1 LNEKSIKNNDGEQS
15 MPRPST
21 ENQRIRDER
30 YEHILRAAA
39 HVFARK
45 GLMAP
50 TISDIAA
57 AAHVSHG
64 LTYHYFASK
73 EEIFRQ
79 LITRAMQGTERLLR
93 EAHAREGTATSRLR
107 WLLNEMIEGAKG
119 SADDMLIVQQAVIS
133 EAVPPDV
140 RELVL
145 HGQSIPLELL
155 SGLLREGQLCGEMI
169 AGDPDQLALL
179 WLACIQGIF
188 SNTALHFDHHRIEAE
203 TMLYLFLAH

>member
-1 LNEKSIKNNDGEQS
+1 MTSQSKNDGERA
-15 MPRPST
+15 MPRLST

-30 YEHILRAAA
+30 YAHILHAAA

-45 GLMAP
+45 GLMAT

-57 AAHVSHG
+57 AARVSHG
-64 LTYHYFASK
+64 LAYHYFASK

-79 LITRAMQGTERLLR
+79 LVTRAMQGTERLLR
-93 EAHAREGTATSRLR
+93 EAHAREETVTQRLR
-107 WLLNEMIEGAKG
+107 WLITEMIEGAKD
-119 SADDMLIVQQAVIS
+119 SADDLLIVQQAVIS

-145 HGQSIPLELL
+145 HGPPIVLELL
-155 SGLLREGQLCGEMI
+155 SGLLREGQLCGEII

-179 WLACIQGIF
+179 LLSCIQGIF
-188 SNTALHFDHHRIEAE
+188 SNMALHFDQHSIEPE
-203 TMLYLFLAH
+203 TMLHLFQAR

>member
-1 LNEKSIKNNDGEQS
+1 
-15 MPRPST
+15 MPRLSSA
-21 ENQRIRDER
+21 NQRIRDER
-30 YEHILRAAA
+30 HEQILRAAA

-45 GLMAP
+45 GLEAT

-64 LTYHYFASK
+64 LAYHYFASK
-73 EEIFRQ
+73 EEIFKQ

-93 EAHAREGTATSRLR
+93 EAYAREGTATSRLR
-107 WLLNEMIEGAKG
+107 WLINEMIEGAKG
-119 SADDMLIVQQAVIS
+119 SADDMLIVQQAMIS

-145 HGQSIPLELL
+145 HGQSIPLQLL
-155 SGLLREGQLCGEMI
+155 SKLLCEGQLCGEII

-179 WLACIQGIF
+179 LLACIQGIF
-188 SNTALHFDHHRIEAE
+188 SSTALHLDHHRIEPE
-203 TMLYLFLAH
+203 TMLYLFLAR

>member
-1 LNEKSIKNNDGEQS
+1 

-30 YEHILRAAA
+30 HRHILRAAA

-45 GLMAP
+45 GLMAT

-64 LTYHYFASK
+64 LAYHYFASK

-79 LITRAMQGTERLLR
+79 LITRAMQDTERLLR
-93 EAHAREGTATSRLR
+93 EAYAREGTVTERLR
-107 WLLNEMIEGAKG
+107 WLLTEMIEGAKE
-119 SADDMLIVQQAVIS
+119 SADDLLIVQQAVIS
-133 EAVPPDV
+133 EAVPSDV

-145 HGQSIPLELL
+145 HGSRIPHELL
-155 SGLLREGQLCGEMI
+155 SDLLREGQLCGEII

-179 WLACIQGIF
+179 LLSCIQGIF
-188 SNTALHFDHHRIEAE
+188 SNTALSFDQGSIEPE
-203 TMLYLFLAH
+203 TMLHLFLAR

>member
-1 LNEKSIKNNDGEQS
+1 

-30 YEHILRAAA
+30 HQHILRAAA
-39 HVFARK
+39 RVFARK
-45 GLMAP
+45 GLMA
-50 TISDIAA
+50 TSISDIAA

-64 LTYHYFASK
+64 LIYHYFASK

-79 LITRAMQGTERLLR
+79 LVTHAMHGTERLLR
-93 EAHAREGTATSRLR
+93 EAHAREGVVTERLR
-107 WLLNEMIEGAKG
+107 WLLTEMIESAKE
-119 SADDMLIVQQAVIS
+119 SADDLLIVQQAVLS

-145 HGQSIPLELL
+145 HGSRIPLELL
-155 SGLLREGQLCGEMI
+155 SDLLREGQFSGEII

-179 WLACIQGIF
+179 LLSSIQGIF
-188 SNTALHFDHHRIEAE
+188 SNTALSFDQRSIEPE
-203 TMLYLFLAH
+203 TMLHLFLAH